1 MIVRNTNLISI
12 FLLQVFVYRRSIYL
26 KIKERLK
33 KRPVGELPPN
43 ELVNYFSPWYAE
55 HMGQIKVASGNK
67 TVETWASNRLRFQYY
82 IFTFASLLK
91 LHTDT
96 GLLKTLNDLL
106 QNEALLQLDF
116 RTLAPAFKNPVK
128 RRWFH
133 EVIDNFLKLWEVN
146 M

>member
-1 MIVRNTNLISI
+1 MYKK
-12 FLLQVFVYRRSIYL
+12 QIYQ

-33 KRPVGELPPN
+33 KRPVSELPAS

-67 TVETWASNRLRFQYY
+67 TVEKWANENLRFQYY

-91 LHTDT
+91 LHTDNS
-96 GLLKTLNDLL
+96 LLRTLNDIL
-106 QNEALLQLDF
+106 QNEALIQIDF
-116 RTLAPAFKNPVK
+116 KTLAPAFKNQAK
-128 RRWFH
+128 RQWFL